1 MTPSP
6 NRANDALTNFDDEH
20 LAVELS
26 RGRHE
31 ALSVLFER
39 HSRTVFRMSKR
50 ILGDDGEAEETVQEV
65 FMQAYKRIS
74 QFDATK
80 ASFRTWLLTNARCR
94 AIDRKRSLQSNGVYR
109 WVAMVDSAIPD
120 GHSSKQL
127 PRFSRH
133 ELTHFVEQLLEVLSP
148 SERRVIHLHLY
159 RDLTLEETQKELQ
172 APLSAIRHLYY
183 GAMKKLRA
191 AFLAKAHNSRGKASL
206 ARKAGHN
213 ASS

>member
-1 MTPSP
+1 MTPSL
-6 NRANDALTNFDDEH
+6 NRANDALNHLDDEQ

-39 HSRTVFRMSKR
+39 HSSTVFRISKR
-50 ILGDDGEAEETVQEV
+50 ILGDDGEAEEIVQEV
-65 FMQAYKRIS
+65 FMQAYKRIT

-94 AIDRKRSLQSNGVYR
+94 AIDRKRSLQSGVYR
-109 WVAMVDSAIPD
+109 WVAMADSTLPN

-127 PRFSRH
+127 PQFSRH

-148 SERRVIHLHLY
+148 KERRVIHLHLF
-159 RDLTLEETQKELQ
+159 RDLTLEETQKVLQ
-172 APLSAIRHLYY
+172 EPLSAVRHLYY

-191 AFLAKAHNSRGKASL
+191 AFLAKAPTLPGEASQ
-206 ARKAGHN
+206 ARKAGHD